1 MNNDEFYNQVTM
13 LMKKFEVAFNEL
25 KKANDTGRITVVR
38 VNPKEIQIKVTK
50 IGTYRVYADEQ
61 T

>member
-13 LMKKFEVAFNEL
+13 LMKKFEIAFNEL
-25 KKANDTGRITVVR
+25 KKANDMGRITVVR
-38 VNPKEIQIKVTK
+38 VNPKELQIKVTK

>member
-25 KKANDTGRITVVR
+25 KKANDMGRITVVK

>member
-13 LMKKFEVAFNEL
+13 LLKKFEVAFNEL
-25 KKANDTGRITVVR
+25 KKANDMGRITVVR
-38 VNPKEIQIKVTK
+38 VNPKELQIKVTK

>member
-25 KKANDTGRITVVR
+25 KKANDMGRITVVR